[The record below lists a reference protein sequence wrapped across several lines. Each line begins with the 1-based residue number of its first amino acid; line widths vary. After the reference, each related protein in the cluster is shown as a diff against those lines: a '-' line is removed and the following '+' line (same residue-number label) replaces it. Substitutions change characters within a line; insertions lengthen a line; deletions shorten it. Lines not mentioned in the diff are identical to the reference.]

1 MGAKM
6 HHTPCAR
13 AMALT
18 AHPLRERRAHRLR
31 AAAVRALATALASLL
46 LGPLWNVAIAAAPP
60 VSITGPLSLDQAIH
74 LALERNP
81 DLKSA
86 EHALQAAE
94 AARRA
99 ALGKLFPQIQA
110 MAWEDLFPNE
120 PSLLLPGYMAVPS
133 LSQVAASTPQGSMQ
147 RMLAYQG
154 SEFQNSIFNAGVGLT
169 WPIYA
174 GGRLVAGV
182 RGARAEAQASRE
194 RLEQTRQQL
203 IFAVTQTY
211 LGIGVAARTERA
223 VEVSV
228 RQLRE
233 ANANLQEFVRVGKK
247 PRLDLL
253 RVEARLE
260 QTREALAAVRAQLV
274 TLQGNLRRLLD
285 LNPAGAPLQLVPA
298 APSAAVQFPPL
309 ANAVTEALMT
319 RPDYRALQAKLEA
332 QRARL
337 RATQGARLPEVELSA
352 RAWEAHGNR
361 TGPGDAFRTW
371 EPDSAIM
378 LSFSVPVFTGGTLLS
393 EVHRERARLNEVDE
407 QLVALSQQVRLE
419 VTQAYAQLHAARTER
434 TAARAAVASGD
445 EAFRLEREK
454 IAVGAG
460 IVTDLL
466 QAQAADLQART
477 EFYRAEAGVRIA
489 ETQLQLA
496 IGVLRPPGGPPPT
509 PMSP

>member
-6 HHTPCAR
+6 HHTLCAR
-13 AMALT
+13 AMSLT
-18 AHPLRERRAHRLR
+18 AHPVRGSRGYCSRTTVLRTFAVLLAALLISPLWSVAV
-31 AAAVRALATALASLL
+31 AAALPGTIA
-46 LGPLWNVAIAAAPP
+46 GPV
-60 VSITGPLSLDQAIH
+60 SLDQAIH

-110 MAWEDLFPNE
+110 MAWEDLFPNA

-133 LSQVAASTPQGSMQ
+133 LSQVAAPTPQGSMQ
-147 RMLAYQG
+147 RMLAYQS
-154 SEFQNSIFNAGVGLT
+154 SEFQNSIFNAGVGLS

-182 RGARAEAQASRE
+182 RGARAAAQASRE
-194 RLEQTRQQL
+194 RLEQARQQL

-211 LGIGVAARTERA
+211 LGIGVAARTQRA

-233 ANANLQEFVRVGKK
+233 ANANLEEFVRVGKK

-260 QTREALAAVRAQLV
+260 QTREALAAVRAQLI

-285 LNPAGAPLQLVPA
+285 LNPAGAPLQLVPDV
-298 APSAAVQFPPL
+298 PSATVQFPPL
-309 ANAVTEALMT
+309 ANAVTEALMR
-319 RPDYRALQAKLEA
+319 RPDYRALEAQRQA

-337 RATQGARLPEVELSA
+337 REAQGARLPEVDLSA

-371 EPDSAIM
+371 EPDSAVM

-419 VTQAYAQLHAARTER
+419 VTQAYAELHAARTER

-496 IGVLRPPGGPPPT
+496 IGILRPPGGPPST